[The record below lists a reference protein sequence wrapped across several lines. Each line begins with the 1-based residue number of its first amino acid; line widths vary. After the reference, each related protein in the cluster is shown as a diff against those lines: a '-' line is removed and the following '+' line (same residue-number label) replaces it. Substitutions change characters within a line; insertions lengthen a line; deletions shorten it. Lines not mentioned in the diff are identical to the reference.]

1 MKLGPACDR
10 ELAWS
15 VGILIAFVLAALLLA
30 IMNRLSPAE
39 HQRTS
44 VDRT

>member
-1 MKLGPACDR
+1 MKLGPASDR

-39 HQRTS
+39 HH
-44 VDRT
+44 